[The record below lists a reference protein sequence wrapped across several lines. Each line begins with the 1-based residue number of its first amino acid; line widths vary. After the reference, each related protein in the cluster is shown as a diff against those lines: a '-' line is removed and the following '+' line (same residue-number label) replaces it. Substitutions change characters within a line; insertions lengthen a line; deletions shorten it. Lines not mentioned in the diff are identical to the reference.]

1 VAISLGRESG
11 LTWGGVAVPGVRDVS
26 VDYVVAMA
34 EVRPFGSRH
43 AFQYPTGYAV
53 TLTVETID
61 DAAAATAVAAAIA
74 GTEIAVVAGGHS
86 FTAIVTGVTDA
97 QPLDGVRAYQIQM
110 AKTQAGLRA

>member
-1 VAISLGRESG
+1 MAISLGRESG
-11 LTWGGVAVPGVRDVS
+11 LTWDGVTVPGVRDVS
-26 VDYVVAMA
+26 VDFSVTTT

-43 AFQYPTGYAV
+43 GFLFPTGYAV

-61 DAAAATAVAAAIA
+61 DAAASAAVAAGIA

-97 QPLDGVRAYQIQM
+97 MPLEGVRGWQIQM
-110 AKTQAGLRA
+110 AKTYTGLR

>member
-1 VAISLGRESG
+1 MAISLGRESG
-11 LTWGGVAVPGVRDVS
+11 LTWDGVAVPGVRDVS
-26 VDYVVAMA
+26 VDFSVTTT

-43 AFQYPTGYAV
+43 GFLFPTGYAV

-61 DAAAATAVAAAIA
+61 DAAASTAVAAGIA

-97 QPLDGVRAYQIQM
+97 MPLEGVRAWQITM
-110 AKTQAGLRA
+110 AKTYAGLR